1 MKKAV
6 SAKLRDIRWSVCFTA
21 LLLFSQ
27 LAGAQDQTPSEN
39 AIPETTAVATILR
52 DQDHNFVPDSLGQTV
67 VVRGVLTSDP
77 VPVASSFEMV
87 NLQDS
92 TGGILLFTR
101 SRKLLEDKFKSG
113 DEVWA
118 RGVVSQYQGTE
129 QVTIEEIHLI
139 KETKVPAPKVV
150 TAAELNGEALS
161 GQLVK
166 ITGRI
171 RFVEHPQ
178 REGAQAEL
186 QDETGT
192 VRLVIPNRFFTEPAF
207 IEQMENLYSAEVVG
221 IVSQKDTTPPLN
233 GGYRLIPPQV
243 ADLKFFPAPPYRL
256 IIITLSST
264 LLAIA
269 SLVLWSSRRRAI
281 KLNREMRSLTNDLQQ
296 SQAKLRENQARLS
309 LLTDQVPAIV
319 WSVDKALRFTSSIGA
334 GLKALNLTQD
344 AVVGMTLFEYF
355 KTDDVNQPA
364 IAAHRMAIAGKST
377 TFQSNW
383 SGRNY
388 ECHVVPLRN
397 GAGELV
403 GAVGLALDITERSK
417 VEKALQEQATAL
429 RHSQK
434 MEAVGRLAGG
444 VAHDFNNLVTVIKGY
459 CDLISL
465 KLGKS
470 NDLQDWF
477 EEIKS
482 SANRAAALT
491 SQLLAFSRKQVLE
504 PRVLDLN
511 EVLSDMN
518 RLLRRIIGE
527 HIELEVDLTPELGN
541 VKVDKGQFE
550 QVIMNLAVNA
560 YDAMPR
566 GGRLSIKTENRVIT
580 GTESGPLTQLE
591 PGSYALIS
599 FTDEGEGMSPEVL
612 SRVFEPFFTTKEVGK
627 GTGLGLATVYG
638 IISQSGGLID
648 VESEVGR
655 GTTFHIYLPIVGQST
670 DIMEVNLPAGRD
682 TKGTETVLLAEDE
695 EAVRALMRRTLE
707 DKGYRVIEAGNG
719 DDALHQNAN
728 YAGKIDLLVT
738 DVVMPRMSGFKLAK
752 RIRQSRPDIKTLYVS
767 GYAYTGRHEG
777 ETISPETFLAK
788 PFSPEML
795 ALKVRRVLNE
805 PNLTTP

>member
-1 MKKAV
+1 M
-6 SAKLRDIRWSVCFTA
+6 CFTA

-27 LAGAQDQTPSEN
+27 LAGAQDQATSE
-39 AIPETTAVATILR
+39 APIPQTTTVATVLR
-52 DQDHNFVPDSLGQTV
+52 DQDHNLVPDALGETV
-67 VVRGVLTSDP
+67 VVRGVLTADP
-77 VPVASSFEMV
+77 VPVASNFALV

-101 SRKLLEDKFKSG
+101 SRALLEDKFKSG

-118 RGVVSQYQGTE
+118 RGAVSQYQGTE
-129 QVTIEEIHLI
+129 QITIEEIHLI
-139 KETKVPAPKVV
+139 KESIVPEPKVV
-150 TAAELNGEALS
+150 TAAELNGEALA

-186 QDETGT
+186 ADKTGT

-207 IEQMENLYSAEVVG
+207 IEQMENLHSAEVVG
-221 IVSQKDTTPPLN
+221 IVSQKDATPPFDD
-233 GGYRLIPPQV
+233 GYRLIPRQV

-256 IIITLSST
+256 IVITLSST

-269 SLVLWSSRRRAI
+269 SLFLWSSRRRAI
-281 KLNREMRSLTNDLQQ
+281 KMNLEMRSLTNDLQQ

-355 KTDDVNQPA
+355 KTDDVYQPA

-383 SGRNY
+383 SGRDY

-397 GAGELV
+397 GTGELV

-527 HIELEVDLTPELGN
+527 HIELEVDLAPELGN

-566 GGRLSIKTENRVIT
+566 GGRLSIKTQNRVIT

-591 PGSYALIS
+591 PGGYALIS
-599 FTDEGEGMSPEVL
+599 FADEGEGMSPEVL

-655 GTTFHIYLPIVGQST
+655 GTTFHIYLPIVGETT

-707 DKGYRVIEAGNG
+707 EKGYRVMEAGNG
-719 DDALHQNAN
+719 EDALHQNAN